1 MKSFVAYPLDLE
13 KFLFPAVTDKGQS
26 GKLIVHYEL
35 FKKVSHIEGTVVKCG
50 IAAEE
55 GLTRL
60 SIFRSLISSAPDQMV
75 VAFER
80 FNKSLFVENR
90 DNEKGSLQYKV
101 KRSATDLENIKET
114 LLQKGITG
122 KINFVPGS
130 LEYTIPD
137 YLIENPDLKIS
148 FLNIDLDDYEATL
161 TALQFFY
168 PRLVHGGILVFD
180 NYYKK
185 EEDYKAITDYFGNS
199 KIAINNLSV
208 NKGPHYTIRH

>member
-1 MKSFVAYPLDLE
+1 MKSFVGYPLDIE
-13 KFLFPAVTDKGQS
+13 KILFPDVTDKSYS
-26 GKLIVHYEL
+26 GKLVVHYEL
-35 FKKVSHIEGTVVKCG
+35 FKKVSHLEGSVVKCG

-60 SIFRSLISSAPDQMV
+60 ALFRSLISSKSNQKV

-80 FNKSLFVENR
+80 FNKGLFFENG
-90 DNEKGSLQYKV
+90 DNDKGGLVYKV
-101 KRSATDLENIKET
+101 KTPAGDFENITET
-114 LLQKGITG
+114 LLQKGITE
-122 KINFVPGS
+122 KINFVPGN
-130 LEYTIPD
+130 LEYAIPD

-168 PRLVHGGILVFD
+168 PRLAHGGMLVFD

-185 EEDYKAITDYFGNS
+185 EEDYKAITDYFAYSNVS
-199 KIAINNLSV
+199 INNFSV
-208 NKGPHYTIRH
+208 NKGPHYIVRS